1 MPDKNIT
8 LKNANV
14 VTPDGVVSK
23 GIIDVENGRIK
34 QRNGAKNP
42 IH

>member
-1 MPDKNIT
+1 MSDKNIT

-23 GIIDVENGRIK
+23 GIIDVENGRPND
-34 QRNGAKNP
+34 QDDQP
-42 IH
+42 QES